1 LVRPARARVEVVN
14 TSGERVATLADQIFA
29 SGQHVIPWD
38 GLDATGRRVA
48 SGVYFSR
55 VEAEGRAVSRK
66 LIVAR

>member
-1 LVRPARARVEVVN
+1 
-14 TSGERVATLADQIFA
+14 
-29 SGQHVIPWD
+29 VIPWD